1 MRKYPSIEQFSNVVK
16 NARIFSNKYGIPL
29 KKTKFYG
36 SVKLHGT
43 NSGIAIFNDDNVEFQ
58 SRERVLS
65 YESDNAGFCNWGL
78 QNLTTIKDIGNRI
91 KTDNQNTSAVY
102 LYGEWCCGSI
112 QAGVALNQ
120 IPDKKLALFE
130 IVLVD
135 SDGNETIMTDLTE
148 FGWITDL
155 LPNVVCIDLVV
166 PPIEL
171 EIDFN
176 EPHLV
181 QNYLLE
187 KTLEVEQEC
196 PFGKYFGVSGIGEGL
211 VWKAK
216 TESGV
221 LRFKTKGEKHSSSKV
236 KTVRELTAAEIASKE
251 SAKEFVEYAL
261 SENRLKQGIDKLVEM
276 GLEVD
281 IKSTG
286 DYLKWIGS
294 DILKE
299 EINVLIESKIERK
312 DVMPLINFQA
322 RQWFREY
329 LNNEVLVNQR
339 GTQNDE

>member
-1 MRKYPSIEQFSNVVK
+1 MRKYPSIEQFNTVVK
-16 NARIFSNKYGIPL
+16 NARDYSKKYSVPL
-29 KKTKFYG
+29 RKLTFFG
-36 SVKLHGT
+36 TVKLHGT
-43 NSGIAIFNDDNVEFQ
+43 NAGIAILGDTVEFQ

-65 YESDNAGFCNWGL
+65 YESDNAGFCAWGL
-78 QNLTTIKDIGNRI
+78 QNLTSIQEIGQRI
-91 KTDNQNTSAVY
+91 KTKYPNTTDLY

-135 SDGNETIMTDLTE
+135 TDGNETTLIDLSE

-155 LPNVVCIDLVV
+155 MHNVVCVDIVV
-166 PPIEL
+166 PPVEL

-176 EPHLV
+176 EPHSV

-187 KTLEVEQEC
+187 KTLEIEQEC
-196 PFGKYFGVSGIGEGL
+196 PFGKYFGVSGVGEGL

-216 TESGV
+216 TDNGI

-251 SAKEFVEYAL
+251 SAKEFVDYAL

-286 DYLKWIGS
+286 AYLKWIGA
-294 DILKE
+294 DVLKE
-299 EINVLIESKIERK
+299 ELNVLIESKIERK
-312 DVMPLINFQA
+312 DVMPLVNMRA
-322 RQWFREY
+322 RQWFMEY
-329 LNNEVLVNQR
+329 LMR
-339 GTQNDE
+339 DE